1 MYGLTRTMNSNCDVL
16 LFGDYFCDVIITG
29 LSEVP
34 RLGADLFGQSMEIVP
49 GGGAYITAVWLQ
61 HLGVKARWAARLGN
75 DIFSRFI
82 REEAQREG
90 LDTSLFQE
98 YSHPQRCLSLSF
110 SFQHDRGFI
119 SYMDPFPDVL
129 PYQALIESQQP
140 RWVVNSPF
148 DGALETRYLVE
159 RIHQGGGK
167 VFTDCQY
174 VTTTLAEPGLIELL
188 RQTDVF
194 APNQS
199 EACQLTGEA
208 DPEKALGILAEFCPL
223 VIIKCGAQGAYARAG
238 AQVWHMPAL
247 PLEVVDTT
255 GAGDSFNAGF
265 LTGLVNGEPVE
276 TCLRYGNI
284 CGGYSTTRHGGTNA
298 AFPLEQLK
306 KYCGS
311 GA

>member
-1 MYGLTRTMNSNCDVL
+1 MKTNCDVL

-34 RLGADLFGQSMEIVP
+34 RLGADLFGQSMEVVP

-61 HLGVKARWAARLGN
+61 HLGVSNRWAARLGN

-82 REEAQREG
+82 HEEAQREG
-90 LDTSLFQE
+90 LDTSLFQD
-98 YSHPQRCLSLSF
+98 YSHPLRSLSLSF

-119 SYMDPFPDVL
+119 SYMDPFPDAV
-129 PYQALIESQQP
+129 PYLMLIEAQQP

-148 DGALETRYLVE
+148 NGALETRFLVE
-159 RIHQGGGK
+159 NIHQLGGK

-174 VTTTLAEPGLIELL
+174 VTTTLAEPGLVDLL
-188 RQTDVF
+188 RLTDVF

-208 DPEKALGILAEFCPL
+208 DPEKALGILGEVCPL
-223 VIIKCGAQGAYARAG
+223 VVIKCGADGAYARAG
-238 AQVWHMPAL
+238 DEVWHAPAL
-247 PLEVVDTT
+247 PMKVLDTT

-265 LTGLVNGEPVE
+265 LTGLINGEPVE
-276 TCLRYGNI
+276 TCLRYGNV
-284 CGGYSTTRHGGTNA
+284 CGGYSTTQRGGASA
-298 AFPLEQLK
+298 AFSLEQLK
-306 KYCGS
+306 KYSES

>member
-1 MYGLTRTMNSNCDVL
+1 MKSNCDVL

-34 RLGADLFGQSMEIVP
+34 RLGADIFGQSMEIVP
-49 GGGAYITAVWLQ
+49 GGGAYNTAVWLQ
-61 HLGVKARWAARLGN
+61 HLGVNNRWAARLGN

-82 REEAQREG
+82 REEALREG

-98 YSHPQRCLSLSF
+98 YSHPLRSLSLSF

-119 SYMDPFPDVL
+119 SYVDPFPDAM

-140 RWVVNSPF
+140 RWVVNGPF
-148 DGALETRYLVE
+148 NGALETRFLVE
-159 RIHQGGGK
+159 QIHQLGGK

-174 VTTTLAEPGLIELL
+174 TTTTLDEPGLIDLL
-188 RQTDVF
+188 RVTDVF

-199 EACQLTGEA
+199 EACQLTGEE
-208 DPEKALGILAEFCPL
+208 DPEKAITCLAQYCPL
-223 VIIKCGAQGAYARAG
+223 VVLKCGARGAYAQAG
-238 AQVWHMPAL
+238 TQVWQAPAL
-247 PLEVVDTT
+247 KLEVVDTT

-265 LTGLVNGEPVE
+265 LTGIINGEPIE

-284 CGGYSTTRHGGTNA
+284 CGGYSTTRRGGTSA
-298 AFPLEQLK
+298 VFSLEQLK
-306 KYCGS
+306 QFYRS
-311 GA
+311 AL